1 MSQQRSPDLP
11 GRLGH
16 PAMSLKDDPRAD
28 PRLIA
33 LMEPLGLA
41 DAHQPLPFSHE
52 SPLSEII
59 DFISTI
65 EEGFELLF
73 SAIFHDLPSVE
84 GVVSTSET
92 IQGIDGNEIE
102 LFLHR
107 PADTHGPLPGI
118 LHLHGGG
125 MVLLGADGPGY
136 VRWREELAAT
146 GLVVVGVQF
155 RNGAGRLGTHPFP
168 AGLNDCISALHWMH
182 EQRERLGLSKIVVSG
197 ESGGG
202 NLSIATTLSAKR
214 EGRLNEIDGVYAQ
227 CPYISN
233 AYATPLPELTSLY
246 ENNGYFLGEELMA
259 LMAQMYDPSG
269 LHATDALAWP
279 YYASVDQLRG
289 LPPHVISVNELDP
302 LRDEGLAHYRKLAT
316 AGVSASARTV
326 NGTSHAGDCIFRT
339 AIPEAY
345 ESTIRDI
352 NSFAWSL

>member
-16 PAMSLKDDPRAD
+16 PAMALKDDPRAD

-73 SAIFHDLPSVE
+73 SGIFHDLPSVE

-182 EQRERLGLSKIVVSG
+182 EQRERLGLSLIH
-197 ESGGG
+197 
-202 NLSIATTLSAKR
+202 I
-214 EGRLNEIDGVYAQ
+214 
-227 CPYISN
+227 
-233 AYATPLPELTSLY
+233 
-246 ENNGYFLGEELMA
+246 
-259 LMAQMYDPSG
+259 
-269 LHATDALAWP
+269 
-279 YYASVDQLRG
+279 
-289 LPPHVISVNELDP
+289 
-302 LRDEGLAHYRKLAT
+302 
-316 AGVSASARTV
+316 
-326 NGTSHAGDCIFRT
+326 
-339 AIPEAY
+339 
-345 ESTIRDI
+345 
-352 NSFAWSL
+352 